1 MVDFTSKIVHH
12 WSMSI
17 DTLYIVIIASLSI
30 ATVLLTIIG
39 IQTILLLKEIRVI
52 TKRANNLSQGLINIS
67 QTVER
72 SLQEM
77 SSLAEGVKLVTG
89 IVSRLTKSKK
99 NEWHW

>member
-1 MVDFTSKIVHH
+1 
-12 WSMSI
+12 MSI

-52 TKRANNLSQGLINIS
+52 TKRANNLSQGLISIS
-67 QTVER
+67 QTVEK

-89 IVSRLTKSKK
+89 IVSRLTRSKK
-99 NEWHW
+99 NE

>member
-1 MVDFTSKIVHH
+1 
-12 WSMSI
+12 MSI

-99 NEWHW
+99 NE

>member
-1 MVDFTSKIVHH
+1 
-12 WSMSI
+12 MSI

-39 IQTILLLKEIRVI
+39 IQTILLLKEVRTI

-67 QTVER
+67 QVVER

-89 IVSRLTKSKK
+89 IVSRLTKPKK
-99 NEWHW
+99 NE